1 LINLGL
7 YCLYVIVTCLGVVT
21 SCYFVLRLSFLYKN
35 NIDPVKAIVKEP
47 KKENIIEKQAREQRY
62 RDTIDSRG

>member
-1 LINLGL
+1 
-7 YCLYVIVTCLGVVT
+7 
-21 SCYFVLRLSFLYKN
+21 LYKN